1 MFIGVDIGGTKM
13 LGVAGTVDVQSG
25 GAPRI
30 DVQREQRV
38 PTPTEGDALVDA
50 LLALVRELGGD
61 DSAAPEAVAVGI
73 AGMID
78 RHGVVRYSP
87 HLPDVV
93 QLPLAA
99 RLRDALGCPVV
110 VENDHTTTMLA
121 EARMGAG
128 RGCRDL
134 VVVGLG
140 TGIGTKFLVD
150 GVLLRGANGFAGE
163 SGHMT
168 IDRNAPRHVSG
179 VRKAPR
185 HVSGVPGA
193 WEMFGSG
200 SGLGDLARELAGR
213 GEASSLLERAG
224 TIDEITGETVAH
236 AVADGDT
243 DALAVLDAFAEQ
255 VAIGVANLIAI
266 LDPQRVVLGGGVSEM
281 GEPLRA
287 RVETATQRR
296 VVGARYRPAV
306 PVVLAELG
314 EQAGA
319 LGALLAAADAA
330 GPRHK
335 TAI

>member
-13 LGVAGTVDVQSG
+13 LGLAGTVDAQPDGV
-25 GAPRI
+25 PRI

-50 LLALVRELGGD
+50 VLALVHELAGGRD
-61 DSAAPEAVAVGI
+61 RPPAAVAVGI
-73 AGMID
+73 AGLID
-78 RHGVVRYSP
+78 RAGVVRYSP
-87 HLPDVV
+87 HLPGVV
-93 QLPLAA
+93 RLPLAQ

-110 VENDHTTTMLA
+110 VENDVTTTTLA
-121 EARMGAG
+121 EARIGAG

-134 VVVGLG
+134 VVVALG

-163 SGHMT
+163 SGHMSV
-168 IDRNAPRHVSG
+168 DRNA
-179 VRKAPR
+179 AP

-200 SGLGDLARELAGR
+200 SGLGELARQFAAR
-213 GEASSLLERAG
+213 DEAPSLLARAG
-224 TIDEITGETVAH
+224 SVDDVTGETVAD
-236 AVADGDT
+236 AVAAGEADS
-243 DALAVLDAFAEQ
+243 LAVLDAFAEQ
-255 VAIGVANLIAI
+255 VAIGLANLIAI

-287 RVETATQRR
+287 RVEAATQRR

-306 PVVLAELG
+306 PVLLAELG
-314 EQAGA
+314 EHAGA
-319 LGALLAAADAA
+319 LGAVLAAADAA
-330 GPRHK
+330 ALGDAPGR
-335 TAI
+335 